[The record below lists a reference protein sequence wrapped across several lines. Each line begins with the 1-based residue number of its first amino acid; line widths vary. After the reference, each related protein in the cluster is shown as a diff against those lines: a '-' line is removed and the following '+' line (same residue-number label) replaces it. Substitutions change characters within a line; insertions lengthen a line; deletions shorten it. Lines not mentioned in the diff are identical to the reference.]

1 MSENQTNQASAS
13 TGPACEGENLIIEVI
28 GKNHP
33 EGQSFRLFDT
43 TNMVQQEWLENQVKT
58 EELDDSILHV
68 WPMKGEDDKNV
79 WLEMAADEGD
89 PIRVPFLKEEGA
101 VERQSERQ
109 KHVIL
114 PVVPAT
120 LIQGVTLKESNPAHH
135 VMLRAGFLYIFH
147 EGKLWREIEVRIS
160 EKGVTTYH
168 DVPVSQYR
176 AEGGFEYGSRKA
188 TGTGLTEIWLPARI
202 NGAWLDIQVAYSEF
216 QLPSARLRYFEKSGR
231 NREDRFNFIHL
242 ELERPDT
249 EEGETRLFGTGP
261 DHAFLAENLKPQRPR
276 KPAVEWQCDRP
287 GRYLC
292 DVNGEYPKASWNDAK
307 TIHQRQESQELEDE
321 IYEDERPE
329 MGALSLCLERT
340 LEELESSNDNA
351 EEARQEDQ
359 SDNAGSS
366 EPSLWESG
374 GQCVPDALQDA
385 RDRGIGCISVDDGIY
400 RLRYLTQR
408 KLIADW
414 FNSAA
419 VRRAKCRPYFDS
431 AFLVHS
437 TIVPSDF
444 DGKPNPLH
452 KFISELSSTGR
463 NEIDRS
469 VANSERTMAQR
480 YFEHLQRDL
489 LVAVNNIGIQS
500 ALTDMFTC
508 DGFDYAGAFQ
518 FVSGIMK
525 DLVKDSREADALNLH
540 KGDTSEND
548 AKQWFRGFCRGENS
562 ASLFSILFPK
572 ATPETLESP
581 YVVPDEPE
589 ENDGSGLFRGT
600 ELAKLENADLPKV
613 EDVQTFHGLE
623 LVAAAHEG
631 VFTSMLAFYVRAGSG
646 ILMNIHGELWSAIHD
661 AEKKLTD
668 DPEFKKKRQELVDL
682 DKQLNEVN
690 DERGN
695 LRKQRAAARNTVAR
709 VDELYEELGEKKR
722 NLQQA
727 RQVKARQ
734 LNEINSKAVT
744 AKMRLYAAS
753 LQQIRASLPN
763 FWGEMTFERLSK
775 ALQSDYYVIGWLDD
789 LGDESNTNQG
799 VRVFGDIFD
808 ESTEERTSV
817 ASTNRRRANAQG
829 IDSEAPEEA
838 RLLVLPKSAKAAKAL
853 LELSSK
859 ESAVIA
865 AEKQAEA
872 AKKAFV
878 EGGHAGTNARQRL
891 QTATEQ
897 LDEANKK
904 FKELTSRMGSLR
916 EDVDAPQKV
925 IAETKG
931 GVAYRSLNTPVLP
944 AFVMLVEVYNFS
956 ANYSSYDALERKRG
970 VIRAFGGLGSA
981 AYDLTLTA
989 SILAERFQNAIPKQ
1003 LGRTSRLVT
1012 AMSAKLDKEV
1022 SGRIGL
1028 LLARLAGG
1036 PVVMRAALGAAGAL
1050 ATGFIF
1056 LSDAFH
1062 AFDMGNT
1069 GVGIGYSLLAA
1080 GSFAMAISSVGA
1092 TLLFI
1097 GPLGWMAIGIALSI
1111 AGALGVWWFSEDPIE
1126 TWMSQGPF
1134 GDSTELSFLKDPDES
1149 YYRLI
1154 SLLMGVR
1161 ISWESNQKRAE
1172 VLKGTIES
1180 EGKLLEAQLEADS
1193 CLRIESPIPGLFED
1207 SEKKRLD
1214 AYLRLVEKVDA
1225 HVESSPS
1232 EKTGRG
1238 RFELPPGQRLIE
1250 GEELKKY
1257 ALFREKIDN
1266 GWLVYLKTPKPHRVE
1281 KKSWFGG
1288 TRTNL
1293 YTYAWSVRAQIHVQ
1307 DDGRDVVFP
1316 APPPDDPL
1324 TYDKADPEH
1333 TTPDFSETDK
1343 DFWFDEQV
1351 NQDG

>member
-1 MSENQTNQASAS
+1 MSENQSSQASAS

-28 GKNHP
+28 GKQHP
-33 EGQSFRLFDT
+33 EGQAFRLYDT
-43 TNMVQQEWLENQVKT
+43 TDMVQQEWLESQVKQ

-68 WPMKGEDDKNV
+68 WPMKGEADKNV
-79 WLEMAADEGD
+79 WLEIAADEGA

-101 VERQSERQ
+101 VERQEERQ

-135 VMLRAGFLYIFH
+135 VMLRAGFLYLFH
-147 EGKLWREIEVRIS
+147 QGKLWREIEIRIS
-160 EKGVTTYH
+160 EQGVTTYH
-168 DVPVSQYR
+168 DVPISQYR
-176 AEGGFEYGSRKA
+176 ADGGFEYGSRKA
-188 TGTGLTEIWLPARI
+188 TGKGLSEIWLPARI
-202 NGAWLDIQVAYSEF
+202 DGAWLDIQVAYSEF
-216 QLPSARLRYFEKSGR
+216 QLPSARLSYFEKTGR
-231 NREDRFNFIHL
+231 NREDRFNLINL
-242 ELERPDT
+242 EIRAPET
-249 EEGETRLFGTGP
+249 EEGETRRLGTGP
-261 DHAFLAENLKPQRPR
+261 EHAFLAEKLDPQRSR
-276 KPAVEWQCDRP
+276 KPAAEWQCDRP
-287 GRYLC
+287 ERYLC
-292 DVNGEYPKASWNDAK
+292 DVNGEYPTTSWNDAK
-307 TIHQRQESQELEDE
+307 AIHQRQESQEPQDE
-321 IYEDERPE
+321 IYDDERPE

-351 EEARQEDQ
+351 DEATQEDQ
-359 SDNAGSS
+359 SDNAGAS

-562 ASLFSILFPK
+562 ASLYSILFPK

-581 YVVPDEPE
+581 YVVPGELE

-613 EDVQTFHGLE
+613 EDVQSFHGLE
-623 LVAAAHEG
+623 LVAAASEG
-631 VFTSMLAFYVRAGSG
+631 AFTSMLAFYVRAGSG

-668 DPEFKKKRQELVDL
+668 DPEFKKKRQELADL
-682 DKQLNEVN
+682 DKQLKEVN

-695 LRKQRAAARNTVAR
+695 LRKQRADARNTVAR
-709 VDELYEELGEKKR
+709 ADELYEELGEQKR

-734 LNEINSKAVT
+734 LNAINSKAIT
-744 AKMRLYAAS
+744 AKMRLYAGS
-753 LQQIRASLPN
+753 LQQIRASLPK

-789 LGDESNTNQG
+789 LADESNMNQG

-808 ESTEERTSV
+808 DSTGERTAV

-829 IDSEAPEEA
+829 IDSEVPEEA

-853 LELSSK
+853 FELSSK

-872 AKKAFV
+872 ARKAFV
-878 EGGHAGTNARQRL
+878 EGGEASINARQRL

-897 LDEANKK
+897 LDEASKK
-904 FKELTSRMGSLR
+904 FKSLTSRMGSLR
-916 EDVDAPQKV
+916 EDIDAPKKV
-925 IAETKG
+925 IAETRG

-944 AFVMLVEVYNFS
+944 AFVMLVEAYNVTANSSSFS
-956 ANYSSYDALERKRG
+956 ALTRKRG
-970 VIRAFGGLGSA
+970 GNRAMAGMGSA
-981 AYDLTLTA
+981 LYDFTVTA
-989 SILAERFQNAIPKQ
+989 SILAERFKNAIPAQ
-1003 LGRTSRLVT
+1003 LGRTSRFVT
-1012 AMSAKLDKEV
+1012 AISAKLDRNV
-1022 SGRIGL
+1022 GGL
-1028 LLARLAGG
+1028 VGIVLEKLVGG
-1036 PVVMRAALGAAGAL
+1036 PVVMRAALGAAGAF
-1050 ATGFIF
+1050 ATGVIF
-1056 LSDAFH
+1056 LFDASH

-1069 GVGIGYSLLAA
+1069 GLGISYSLLAA
-1080 GSFAMAISSVGA
+1080 GSFAMVINGIFGA
-1092 TLLFI
+1092 GLIL
-1097 GPLGWMAIGIALSI
+1097 GPIWWLVIGIALSV

-1126 TWMSQGPF
+1126 TWMRHGPF
-1134 GDSTELSFLKDPDES
+1134 GDLTELAFLKDPDEA

-1161 ISWESNQKRAE
+1161 ISLEPNDKRSD
-1172 VLKGTIES
+1172 VLNGTIES
-1180 EGKLLEAQLEADS
+1180 EGKLLEAQLAADS
-1193 CLRIESPIPGLFED
+1193 CLRIESSIPGLFED
-1207 SEKKRLD
+1207 AEHKRVD
-1214 AYLRLVEKVDA
+1214 AYLRLIEKVDA
-1225 HVESSPS
+1225 HVDSNPS

-1238 RFELPPGQRLIE
+1238 RVELPPGERLIG
-1250 GEELKKY
+1250 GEELKRY
-1257 ALFREKIDN
+1257 ALYEEKIDN
-1266 GWLVYLKTPKPHRVE
+1266 GWLVYLKAPQPRRVE
-1281 KKSWFGG
+1281 NRTWFGG
-1288 TRTNL
+1288 TRTSL
-1293 YTYAWSVRAQIHVQ
+1293 YTYVWSVRAQIHVQ
-1307 DDGRDVVFP
+1307 DEGREVVFP

-1324 TYDKADPEH
+1324 KYDKTDLDH
-1333 TTPDFSETDK
+1333 TTPDFSETGK
-1343 DFWFDEQV
+1343 DFWFDEKV
-1351 NQDG
+1351 NQNG